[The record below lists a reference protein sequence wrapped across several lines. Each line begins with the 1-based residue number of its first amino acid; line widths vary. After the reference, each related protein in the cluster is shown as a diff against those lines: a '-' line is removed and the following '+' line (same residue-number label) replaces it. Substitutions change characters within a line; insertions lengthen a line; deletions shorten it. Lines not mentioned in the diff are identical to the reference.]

1 MWSGCLGDI
10 EWGMCEVRDPLG
22 NALKMVKKHIKSAE
36 KSNNQNGWRGI
47 KQSKSHKYHFPIPL
61 VFRIKTIKIPGK
73 SREMDNTAFY
83 ERTTFS
89 RFRFAFT
96 HAFTVIFFVSFLFGI
111 CQFGFA
117 LLIYGRPGYERITNG
132 HMYRRAH
139 VHVSCRPSTP
149 HPLYS
154 GAAACSRGHGVR
166 CSV

>member
-73 SREMDNTAFY
+73 SREMENTAP
-83 ERTTFS
+83 
-89 RFRFAFT
+89 T
-96 HAFTVIFFVSFLFGI
+96 HSARAPRHLRASSDAKVII
-111 CQFGFA
+111 WA
-117 LLIYGRPGYERITNG
+117 K
-132 HMYRRAH
+132 
-139 VHVSCRPSTP
+139 
-149 HPLYS
+149 
-154 GAAACSRGHGVR
+154 
-166 CSV
+166 

>member
-73 SREMDNTAFY
+73 SREMENTGLVPYWEQTAVRATHPPVFCLQQCL
-83 ERTTFS
+83 RT
-89 RFRFAFT
+89 
-96 HAFTVIFFVSFLFGI
+96 
-111 CQFGFA
+111 A
-117 LLIYGRPGYERITNG
+117 L
-132 HMYRRAH
+132 
-139 VHVSCRPSTP
+139 
-149 HPLYS
+149 
-154 GAAACSRGHGVR
+154 
-166 CSV
+166 

>member
-73 SREMDNTAFY
+73 SREMENTA
-83 ERTTFS
+83 
-89 RFRFAFT
+89 
-96 HAFTVIFFVSFLFGI
+96 
-111 CQFGFA
+111 
-117 LLIYGRPGYERITNG
+117 
-132 HMYRRAH
+132 H
-139 VHVSCRPSTP
+139 V
-149 HPLYS
+149 LNL
-154 GAAACSRGHGVR
+154 
-166 CSV
+166 